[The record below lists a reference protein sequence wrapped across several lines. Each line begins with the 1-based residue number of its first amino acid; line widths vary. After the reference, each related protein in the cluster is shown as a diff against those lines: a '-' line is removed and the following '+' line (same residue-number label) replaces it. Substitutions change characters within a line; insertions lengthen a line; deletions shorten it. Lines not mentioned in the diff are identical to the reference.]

1 MANINVKLVLTRL
14 EGNRKETT
22 GEDNQ
27 NAQITMQVEFL
38 GKYHRVGE
46 FTLAEMRLLLGSEHT
61 AYTTLVNRARSG
73 GVIDSVYSLTAELDF
88 ENNLLPWMKK
98 YKDTEITNLL
108 QYEGGE

>member
-46 FTLAEMRLLLGSEHT
+46 FTLAEMRLLLG
-61 AYTTLVNRARSG
+61 
-73 GVIDSVYSLTAELDF
+73 
-88 ENNLLPWMKK
+88 
-98 YKDTEITNLL
+98 
-108 QYEGGE
+108 